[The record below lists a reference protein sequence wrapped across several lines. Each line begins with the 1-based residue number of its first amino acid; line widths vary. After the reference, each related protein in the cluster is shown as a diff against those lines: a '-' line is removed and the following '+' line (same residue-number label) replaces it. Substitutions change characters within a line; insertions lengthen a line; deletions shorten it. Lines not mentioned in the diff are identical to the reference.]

1 MVFECHLGIQGPE
14 GEEVNT
20 SVGFIERYPERIGHV
35 HVHDNK
41 GGDSA
46 LDDLHLVPGE
56 GIIDFDRIFERLK
69 EMAYDRTMTLELK
82 PPEIARCLGDVKTL
96 LLRNKLQAF

>member
-14 GEEVNT
+14 GEEVDT

-56 GIIDFDRIFERLK
+56 GIIDFDRIFERL
-69 EMAYDRTMTLELK
+69 
-82 PPEIARCLGDVKTL
+82 
-96 LLRNKLQAF
+96 